1 MSNTVLLLL
10 CLLLFKHIIA
20 DYFLQ
25 KPWNDKG
32 VYGGKGGIHHAIIHG
47 IGTLI
52 VLFYFVTPAMAI
64 ILSFLD
70 GIIHYHID
78 YAKTNIKSKFKL
90 NRAQTLYWGLHGV
103 DQYLHILTY
112 ILIVYYLGGG

>member
-1 MSNTVLLLL
+1 MSNYVLMMLL
-10 CLLLFKHIIA
+10 LLLFKHILA

-32 VYGGKGGIHHAIIHG
+32 IYGSKGGVEHDIIHAI
-47 IGTLI
+47 GTVI
-52 VLFYFVTPAMAI
+52 VMNFFVNPAWAVI
-64 ILSFLD
+64 VAFLD

-78 YAKTNIKSKFKL
+78 WAKTNIKSNYNLKKD
-90 NRAQTLYWGLHGV
+90 QTLYWGLHGV

-112 ILIVYYLGGG
+112 ILIVYIVGA

>member
-1 MSNTVLLLL
+1 MSNYVLMMLL
-10 CLLLFKHIIA
+10 LLLFKHILA

-32 VYGGKGGIHHAIIHG
+32 IYGSKGGVEHAIIHA
-47 IGTLI
+47 IGTVI
-52 VLFYFVTPAMAI
+52 VMNFFVNPAWAVI
-64 ILSFLD
+64 VAFLD

-78 YAKTNIKSKFKL
+78 WAKTNIKSNYNLKKD
-90 NRAQTLYWGLHGV
+90 QTLYWGLHGV

-112 ILIVYYLGGG
+112 ILIVYIVGA